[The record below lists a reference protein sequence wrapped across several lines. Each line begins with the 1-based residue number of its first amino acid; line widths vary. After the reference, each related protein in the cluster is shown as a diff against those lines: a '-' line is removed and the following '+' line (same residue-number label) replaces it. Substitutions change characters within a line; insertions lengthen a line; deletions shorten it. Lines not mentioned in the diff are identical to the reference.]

1 MKKCIVVVVVLFAL
15 ILAGC
20 GSKGE
25 AGAREPIYYGKS
37 VKVDTIDEQH
47 NCVGFIDWHGDVWY
61 WYCDTTTIPWRLGEY
76 AILVMWDA
84 GTDYAFDD
92 EIISITT
99 EGLLTTT
106 ITK

>member
-1 MKKCIVVVVVLFAL
+1 MKKCIVVVVLFAL

-20 GSKGE
+20 GSKGDN
-25 AGAREPIYYGKS
+25 GTREPIYYGKS
-37 VKVDTIDEQH
+37 VKVDVIDEQH
-47 NCVGFIDWHGDVWY
+47 NCVGFKDWHGDVWY
-61 WYCDTTTIPWRLGEY
+61 WYCDTTTIPWTLGEY

-99 EGLLTTT
+99 EGL
-106 ITK
+106 ITNIVTK